1 MRSPVLVALAL
12 VAIERPALADD
23 TADCIA
29 ASESAQTLRDAH
41 AIIEARDKLL
51 VCSRDV
57 CPGPVRT
64 DCLEQ
69 REEVEAGIPSIVW
82 RAKDAHGQ
90 DTVDVRAFCDGT
102 LLATQLDGRALS
114 VDPGLHTF
122 RFEAHGAPA
131 IERKLVVSEG
141 EKNRLVIIDLSPR
154 ASDHADSAQAMT
166 PHGAPASPAGDAKVS
181 IPGLVVGGAG
191 VAAAI
196 PMAIFWLSGTGD
208 LNQMRVTCAPPGGAG
223 CPADRVDAA
232 HTQLV
237 IGDVFLG
244 VAAAG
249 VAAGAILLF
258 THRTADQ
265 SALAGVQAL
274 RVDASPLP
282 GGAFVSAGS
291 RF

>member
-1 MRSPVLVALAL
+1 MRSPVLAALAL
-12 VAIERPALADD
+12 VMIERPALADD

-29 ASESAQTLRDAH
+29 ASEAAQTLRDAH
-41 AIIEARDKLL
+41 AIIEARNKLL

-102 LLATQLDGRALS
+102 LLATQLDGRALP
-114 VDPGLHTF
+114 VDPGPHTF
-122 RFEAHGAPA
+122 RFEPHGAPA
-131 IERKLVVSEG
+131 IEQKLVVSEG
-141 EKNRLVIIDLSPR
+141 EKNRLVIVNLSPR
-154 ASDHADSAQAMT
+154 ASDHTDSAQAMT
-166 PHGAPASPAGDAKVS
+166 SSASPRGDATIS

-196 PMAIFWLSGTGD
+196 PMAILWLSGTGD

-244 VAAAG
+244 VAVAG
-249 VAAGAILLF
+249 VAAGAILFF
-258 THRTADQ
+258 THRAAAR
-265 SALAGVQAL
+265 SELAGVQAL